1 MPSLALIFHLVD
13 CVTHNTQGQVGLES
27 AKQAVNWCE
36 YLETHARRVY
46 GLFDGMGMR
55 PAVALSQKLKMCL
68 NPTAKTDETQKTY
81 NLGGEVGQ
89 KIGFVS
95 FGSDLTGQ
103 IENLENNANDSFSH
117 VDSVILANSDDYAME
132 YEDGVID

>member
-1 MPSLALIFHLVD
+1 MDNHWIYPVSVK
-13 CVTHNTQGQVGLES
+13 S
-27 AKQAVNWCE
+27 ASN
-36 YLETHARRVY
+36 
-46 GLFDGMGMR
+46 GGR
-55 PAVALSQKLKMCL
+55 PTTRYYISQKLKVCL